1 MTHDAG
7 QCQTSAG
14 PETDQHSP
22 IACVPRS
29 RHAQRVESVV
39 RHSSWLADTS
49 GRIDERP
56 GLYQCR
62 YLAAATNACTPL
74 RSAVRGCRTNR
85 RRVGMGRAPVG
96 TWHEHDRRAPGRW
109 TQVAGCARLRAL
121 RRLAAHLVTDR
132 VLFALAFAGRAG
144 VRGIGSDG
152 RLGLYPSRTRPA
164 TTRLVVA
171 QVEPVDNLRGALAGA
186 GLGAILL
193 QIARTLLDMWQKR
206 EQRIAHQKQQAG
218 KASQDAAY
226 KLRTYLERQI
236 DDLRV
241 QMQRLADKAHAGERK
256 VQELQWRES
265 RVNSAFAEFL
275 GVVSTSLPDMPERM
289 QTRMQTALDRLR
301 QMSGFG

>member
-1 MTHDAG
+1 
-7 QCQTSAG
+7 
-14 PETDQHSP
+14 
-22 IACVPRS
+22 
-29 RHAQRVESVV
+29 
-39 RHSSWLADTS
+39 
-49 GRIDERP
+49 
-56 GLYQCR
+56 
-62 YLAAATNACTPL
+62 
-74 RSAVRGCRTNR
+74 
-85 RRVGMGRAPVG
+85 
-96 TWHEHDRRAPGRW
+96 
-109 TQVAGCARLRAL
+109 
-121 RRLAAHLVTDR
+121 
-132 VLFALAFAGRAG
+132 
-144 VRGIGSDG
+144 
-152 RLGLYPSRTRPA
+152 
-164 TTRLVVA
+164 VA

-206 EQRIAHQKQQAG
+206 DARIADQKQQAG

-226 KLRTYLERQI
+226 QLRTYLERQI

-241 QMQRLADKAHAGERK
+241 QMQRLADKADAGERK

>member
-1 MTHDAG
+1 MRHDAER
-7 QCQTSAG
+7 CQTSAG
-14 PETDQHSP
+14 PETDRRSP
-22 IACVPRS
+22 IACLPRT
-29 RHAQRVESVV
+29 RLAQCVEPAAG
-39 RHSSWLADTS
+39 HSSGIADAS
-49 GRIDERP
+49 GRIRERA
-56 GLYQCR
+56 GLYQR
-62 YLAAATNACTPL
+62 RHLAPATNACTPL
-74 RSAVRGCRTNR
+74 RSAFRGCRADR
-85 RRVGMGRAPVG
+85 RRVGMGCAPVRAR
-96 TWHEHDRRAPGRW
+96 HDHHRRAPGRR
-109 TQVAGCARLRAL
+109 TQMAGGARLRAL
-121 RRLAAHLVTDR
+121 RRLAADLVPDR
-132 VLFALAFAGRAG
+132 VFFALAVARRTG
-144 VRGIGSDG
+144 VRGLGPDG
-152 RLGLYPSRTRPA
+152 RVGLHPSRTRPA
-164 TTRLVVA
+164 TTRIVA

-206 EQRIAHQKQQAG
+206 DARIADQKQQAG

-226 KLRTYLERQI
+226 QLRTYLERQI

-241 QMQRLADKAHAGERK
+241 QMQRLADKADAGERK